1 MCMNPGFSPTPTW
14 SLQHTRDPSHI
25 GAPHLT
31 FRDWYEVLTTLNR
44 MGFLTTLR
52 KQKRK
57 DREIRVVVLGLD
69 NAGKTTIVKQLLG
82 QDVNE
87 VSPTVGFSIEQLD
100 WNGFK
105 LNLWDVGGQRSL
117 RPFWRNYFE
126 KTDFLIW
133 VIDATAL
140 DRLEDC
146 RRELANALTE
156 DRLVG
161 CGLLILINKIDLIQK
176 QEYEDEDVFDSNTT
190 ATIKAVEQRLA
201 LDSLVGNHNCR
212 VMGVSGVK
220 GWNLSVAVDW
230 LTSEVSKRLYL
241 ID

>member
-1 MCMNPGFSPTPTW
+1 
-14 SLQHTRDPSHI
+14 
-25 GAPHLT
+25 
-31 FRDWYEVLTTLNR
+31 
-44 MGFLTTLR
+44 MGFLATLR

-57 DREIRVVVLGLD
+57 EKEIRVVILGLD
-69 NAGKTTIVKQLLG
+69 NAGKTTIVKQILG
-82 QDVNE
+82 EDVNE
-87 VSPTVGFSIEQLD
+87 VSPTVGFSIQMLD

-133 VIDATAL
+133 VIDVTAL
-140 DRLEDC
+140 DRLDDC
-146 RRELANALTE
+146 KRELAAALTE

-161 CGLLILINKIDLIQK
+161 CGLLILINKIDMISKDLQV
-176 QEYEDEDVFDSNTT
+176 EGVLRSVED
-190 ATIKAVEQRLA
+190 KLA
-201 LDSLVGNHNCR
+201 LHNLTGNHNCR
-212 VMGVSGVK
+212 VMGVSGLK
-220 GWNLSVAVDW
+220 GWNLNESLDW